1 MEYSIIGFP
10 RIGIHRE
17 IKFAT
22 EKYFRREIT
31 ADELMQVVSQQRMEQ
46 WTYQRDA
53 GAGFI
58 PSNDFSLYDGMLD
71 TAFMLNAI
79 PKRYADLGLS
89 DIDTYFA
96 MARGYQG
103 AQGDVKAFTM

>member
-10 RIGIHRE
+10 RIGSHRE
-17 IKFAT
+17 IKLAT
-22 EKYFRREIT
+22 ERYFRGEIT
-31 ADELMQVVSQQRMEQ
+31 ADELKQVVFQQRMEQ
-46 WTYQRDA
+46 WTRQRNA
-53 GAGFI
+53 GADFI

-79 PKRYADLGLS
+79 PKRYVDLGLS

-96 MARGYQG
+96 MA
-103 AQGDVKAFTM
+103 AS